1 MTLPLSGIRIVD
13 LSRAI
18 AGPSGSQILGDLGAE
33 VIKIEPPE
41 GDGNRRVA
49 GPAHKGESFYF
60 MAYNRNKKSVLLDLG
75 TPLGRQAFYDLV
87 KISDVVYDNYRA
99 GVLERL
105 KADYET
111 IRKIN
116 PRIICCSITGWGA
129 SGPLSHRPS
138 LDINILGQTG
148 FLSITG
154 TPGGPP
160 VKPGEAIGDVATGM
174 YAVIGILAALNRRH
188 ITGEG
193 CKVDLSMLES
203 VMAMMNYTFSYFF
216 CSGIV
221 PKAMGSQHLGL
232 IPYGIYKTKDGYLT
246 IGTSWP
252 RVARVIDAEWMI
264 EDPRFKE
271 MANRLEHREEF
282 TEILEERLSHA
293 NTEDWL
299 RLFEAEDIIAGP
311 INTIDQ
317 VVEDPQVKHQSIIL
331 TMDHPLGGQVRLIG
345 CPIKMDGL
353 VPDEYIPA
361 PLLGQH
367 TDAVLSQLLGY
378 SAEHISQLK
387 KEQEEHTEERNSHL
401 FKRR

>member
-1 MTLPLSGIRIVD
+1 MALPLSGLRIVD

-33 VIKIEPPE
+33 IIKIEPPE

-49 GPAHKGESFYF
+49 GPGHKGENFYF

-75 TPLGRQAFYDLV
+75 APLGRQAFYDLV
-87 KISDVVYDNYRA
+87 KISDVVYDNFRA
-99 GVLERL
+99 GVLGRL
-105 KADYET
+105 KADYESLK
-111 IRKIN
+111 KIN
-116 PRIICCSITGWGA
+116 PKIISCSITGWGN
-129 SGPLSHRPS
+129 SGPMSHRPS

-160 VKPGEAIGDVATGM
+160 TKPGEAIGDVVTGM
-174 YAVIGILAALNRRH
+174 YAVIGVLAALNRRH
-188 ITGEG
+188 TTGEG

-203 VMAMMNYTFSYFF
+203 VMAIMNYSFTYYF

-232 IPYGIYKTKDGYLT
+232 IPYGVYKTKDGYLT
-246 IGTSWP
+246 LGTSWP

-271 MANRLEHREEF
+271 MADRLEHRQEF
-282 TEILEERLSHA
+282 NEILEERLSHA

-299 RLFEAEDIIAGP
+299 NLFETEDIIAGP
-311 INTIDQ
+311 IKTIDQ
-317 VVEDPQVKHQSIIL
+317 VVEDPQVQHQKIIL
-331 TMDHPLGGQVRLIG
+331 KLDHPLGGQVRLIG
-345 CPIKMDGL
+345 CPLKMDGITPENY
-353 VPDEYIPA
+353 VAA

-367 TDAVLSQLLGY
+367 TEEVLGKLLGY
-378 SAEHISQLK
+378 SAEKIASIK
-387 KEQEEHTEERNSHL
+387 KEQDERTEERKSHVV
-401 FKRR
+401 KRR